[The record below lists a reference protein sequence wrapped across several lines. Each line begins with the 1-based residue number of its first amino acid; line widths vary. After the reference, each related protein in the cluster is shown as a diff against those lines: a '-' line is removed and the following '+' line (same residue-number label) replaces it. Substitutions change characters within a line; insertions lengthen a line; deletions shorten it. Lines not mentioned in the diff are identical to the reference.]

1 MHIEMKKVNKGAELK
16 KGKERARR
24 AVWIRGKKIKW
35 KEARWKKM
43 MRDEEDI
50 GILRC
55 AGLFSQQNCGIVTAH

>member
-1 MHIEMKKVNKGAELK
+1 MKKVNKGAELK

-24 AVWIRGKKIKW
+24 AVWIREKKIKW

-50 GILRC
+50 GILHNQ
-55 AGLFSQQNCGIVTAH
+55 GKSQR